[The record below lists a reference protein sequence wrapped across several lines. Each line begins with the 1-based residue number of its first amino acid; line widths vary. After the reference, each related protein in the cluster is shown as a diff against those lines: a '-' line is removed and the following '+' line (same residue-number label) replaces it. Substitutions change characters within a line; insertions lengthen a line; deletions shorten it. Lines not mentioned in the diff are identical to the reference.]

1 MGINQTISYG
11 SSNVPILSNNAGI
24 TDTGTTLIL
33 IASGKHHSY
42 NIIGDLP
49 QDATLSGLF
58 LTFFLD
64 AFQAYQAATGAEA
77 DPNIGLLRLTPA
89 QYEDLESL
97 FFKIGDV
104 C

>member
-1 MGINQTISYG
+1 M
-11 SSNVPILSNNAGI
+11 P
-24 TDTGTTLIL
+24 
-33 IASGKHHSY
+33 
-42 NIIGDLP
+42 P
-49 QDATLSGLF
+49 FFGL
-58 LTFFLD
+58 FFLD

-89 QYEDLESL
+89 QYENLESL